1 MMSETRD
8 VRTRARASNGP
19 FTHTLR
25 AAALRWQNASRVFTS
40 AGTRSDTQRSVCV
53 NVDLLVV
60 ICATRVLDE
69 RRHPLSIFK

>member
-40 AGTRSDTQRSVCV
+40 AGTRRDTQRRVCV
-53 NVDLLVV
+53 NVLVV